1 MKDNFKLLN
10 NVDMD
15 LDKYEDLNIDK
26 DKLKKKMRTQIKT
39 KNKFKKNISVAA
51 SICIVGIGLSSVGV
65 LNQSLAY
72 NVPILGSMLQMIQN
86 SLNNNN
92 DNLLDSY
99 TEVNKSFSKDGLT
112 VKIDK
117 VVYSNNQIFMELELK
132 TDVPFEESKYAKTI
146 VHDPREQFADSL
158 ELVGRDWK
166 FSINNKKMQNYSFA
180 SPRFHYIDEYTLKG
194 NMLIDFKSPIDESNE
209 YDIFKMEF
217 NLEAVDYDR
226 ETNEYNHIED
236 INGPWSLEFP
246 VKSNISKTK
255 TIRPK
260 VTQDDITVQKVV
272 LTQTSLNLNL
282 SSKENIGLY
291 AEVKD
296 DRGNILSGAGLGI
309 STGDTYDGDYY
320 LNNIG
325 QDMNYITV
333 LAYKENSNGSSE
345 LITEIKI
352 NLK

>member
-1 MKDNFKLLN
+1 
-10 NVDMD
+10 MD

-26 DKLKKKMRTQIKT
+26 DKLKKKMRTHIKT

-65 LNQSLAY
+65 LNKSLAY

-112 VKIDK
+112 VNIDK

-180 SPRFHYIDEYTLKG
+180 SPRFHYIHFEG
-194 NMLIDFKSPIDESNE
+194 
-209 YDIFKMEF
+209 
-217 NLEAVDYDR
+217 
-226 ETNEYNHIED
+226 
-236 INGPWSLEFP
+236 
-246 VKSNISKTK
+246 
-255 TIRPK
+255 
-260 VTQDDITVQKVV
+260 
-272 LTQTSLNLNL
+272 
-282 SSKENIGLY
+282 
-291 AEVKD
+291 
-296 DRGNILSGAGLGI
+296 
-309 STGDTYDGDYY
+309 
-320 LNNIG
+320 
-325 QDMNYITV
+325 
-333 LAYKENSNGSSE
+333 
-345 LITEIKI
+345 
-352 NLK
+352 